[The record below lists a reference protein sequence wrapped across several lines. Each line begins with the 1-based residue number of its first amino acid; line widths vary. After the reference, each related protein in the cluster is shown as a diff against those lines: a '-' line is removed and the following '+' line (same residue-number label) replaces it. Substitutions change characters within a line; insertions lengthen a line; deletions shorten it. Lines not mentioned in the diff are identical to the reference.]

1 MWVVYEHKSPSG
13 KVYIGITGRNPLK
26 RWSNG
31 KGYLG
36 KSNGKYI
43 QPLFANAIIKYGWDN
58 IEHKILF
65 TNLSKQEACTKEINL
80 IKYYKSIG
88 MSYNITNGGE
98 GNLGYVAS
106 IEAKIKISKALK
118 GRPSKLRG
126 VKRSH
131 NTKLKI
137 SIASKKRG
145 VSKEHMNK
153 LHENNRG
160 KSHSKSWCENIG
172 KNNPK
177 CKAVVQLDKEG
188 NVIKEYYSV
197 GEASKKNNIPYTTLV
212 QYIRSNRLG
221 RGFYWKVE
229 ETSNKDLLKL

>member
-1 MWVVYEHKSPSG
+1 MDDLE
-13 KVYIGITGRNPLK
+13 NL
-26 RWSNG
+26 
-31 KGYLG
+31 
-36 KSNGKYI
+36 
-43 QPLFANAIIKYGWDN
+43 
-58 IEHKILF
+58 IEPEL
-65 TNLSKQEACTKEINL
+65 KEIIQEVINQLRIDENEELTSFTQIDKQRAIDLEISL
-80 IKYYKSIG
+80 IKHYKGLGI
-88 MSYNITNGGE
+88 SYNITNGGE

-118 GRPSKLRG
+118 GRPSKLKG

-221 RGFYWKVE
+221 RGFYWKIE
-229 ETSNKDLLKL
+229 ETNNKDLLKL